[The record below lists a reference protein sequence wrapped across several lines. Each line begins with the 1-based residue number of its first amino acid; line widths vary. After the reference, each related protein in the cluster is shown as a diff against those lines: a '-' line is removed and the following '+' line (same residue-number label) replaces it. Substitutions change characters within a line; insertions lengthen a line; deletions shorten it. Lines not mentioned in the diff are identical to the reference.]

1 MMIVRRILWI
11 GLFASSL
18 SIATCSNG
26 LAQGKLGVAREIVEQ
41 LARKF
46 SKEVSDE
53 GVEKLTARVQA
64 VLVRTGDEGAEA
76 IQRIGPRA
84 VGILESSGDEITSA
98 AKLLA
103 KHGDE
108 AIEVL
113 NSPVRR
119 SLLASF
125 GDDAGEV
132 LVKHGVVAEKVLT
145 ASGAPAAKALVN
157 LSSQNARRL
166 VMLADDAVT
175 AKLASNPDLLAL
187 FARFGDR
194 AMDFVWRNKLA
205 LSTGTVLAAFLANP
219 EPFLD
224 GTLQLAE
231 SGLDSLTTN
240 VAKPIAEKIGS
251 NTQWTLVL
259 LAAILCGSLLFFFRK
274 PRKNQEASPKTE

>member
-1 MMIVRRILWI
+1 MMIVRKILWI

-18 SIATCSNG
+18 SIATCSTT
-26 LAQGKLGVAREIVEQ
+26 LAQGKLGVARELVEQ

-119 SLLASF
+119 SLLATL

-145 ASGAPAAKALVN
+145 ASGTPAAKALVN

-166 VMLADDAVT
+166 VMLADDAGT
-175 AKLASNPDLLAL
+175 ATLASNTDLLAL
-187 FARFGDR
+187 FARYGDR

-231 SGLDSLTTN
+231 SGFDSLTTN
-240 VAKPIAEKIGS
+240 VAKPIAEKIGN

-259 LAAILCGSLLFFFRK
+259 LAALLCGSLLIYFRK
-274 PRKNQEASPKTE
+274 PRETPETTSKS